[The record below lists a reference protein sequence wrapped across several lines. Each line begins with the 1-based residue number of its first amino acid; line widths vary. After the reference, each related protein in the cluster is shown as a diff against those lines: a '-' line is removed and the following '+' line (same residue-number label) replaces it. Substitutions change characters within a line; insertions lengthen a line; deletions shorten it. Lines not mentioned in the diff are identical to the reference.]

1 VSDTDSDVATPRE
14 VFYIALCETN
24 TNDEEKGNNSGPVR
38 LKKEEGLQMTARE
51 GEQSRETQRK
61 EKKPNLLSPTLRLQN
76 LESDSEVAAS

>member
-1 VSDTDSDVATPRE
+1 MSDTDSDVATPRE

-61 EKKPNLLSPTLRLQN
+61 EKKRKNNMRETKSKPRKI
-76 LESDSEVAAS
+76 AR